1 MDTQYAGAGVPTPRP
16 GLSSGAAV
24 LLWIFAGWP
33 LSWILLFVFVPLGIL
48 FGIGITIWMIVIV
61 SSGGHRSPPVVVNV
75 GQAALPALSPA
86 AMRYHAIRQEVES
99 LASVNAV
106 GGCGWCG
113 SPSAHANDLG
123 YLVHPRHW
131 HGAEIEER
139 VRSRTQP

>member
-1 MDTQYAGAGVPTPRP
+1 MYTQHVGASGPGPRTGASP
-16 GLSSGAAV
+16 GAAV
-24 LLWIFAGWP
+24 LLWIFVGWP
-33 LSWILLFVFVPLGIL
+33 LSWILLFAFVPLGIL

-61 SSGGHRSPPVVVNV
+61 SSGGHRGPPVVVNV
-75 GQAALPALSPA
+75 AAQAPRPLSPDA
-86 AMRYHAIRQEVES
+86 AIRQEVEG

-113 SPSAHANDLG
+113 SPSAHVNDLG

-139 VRSRTQP
+139 IRYRTRP